1 MPRCVEYALVGKNA
15 ARGRE
20 ILQGRYVYF
29 HGITD
34 T

>member
-1 MPRCVEYALVGKNA
+1 MPRRVEYALVGKDA

-20 ILQGRYVYF
+20 ILQRRWVYF

>member
-1 MPRCVEYALVGKNA
+1 MARRVEYTLVGKNA
-15 ARGRE
+15 AGGRE
-20 ILQGRYVYF
+20 ILERRWVYF